1 MAESAT
7 PASSV
12 HIGVTVPQIKRSWP
26 ECRAAAVEFEAMG
39 FDSLWVCDHL
49 YGPQSPTIPIL
60 EAWSLLSAL
69 AACTERVEL
78 GTLVTP
84 TGMRN
89 PAHLGK
95 VIATVDA
102 IAGGRVIPGFGAG
115 WMDRE
120 HTDFGMPFPAPKVRL
135 AQMEETLQLLRRMW
149 DPAEAETTFDGSH
162 VRAEHLVCLP
172 KPPRRPPVLIG
183 GGGEQV
189 TLRMVARHAD
199 IWNNSAA
206 TQSELPRK
214 IDVLRSHCE
223 AVGRDPGEVRISQQ
237 CLVIIGADDAAAESA
252 IASAEKVFGGHLGD
266 PRGELA
272 IAGTPGR
279 VVEQIQRHVELG
291 CDMFMVEFFGR
302 DTREPAALFAETVLP
317 HLRG

>member
-1 MAESAT
+1 MAEPAT
-7 PASSV
+7 SASSV
-12 HIGVTVPQIKRSWP
+12 HIGVTVPQIKRSWA
-26 ECRAAAVEFEAMG
+26 ECRAAAVEFEEMG

-69 AACTERVEL
+69 AACTDRVEL

-95 VIATVDA
+95 IIATVDA

-120 HTDFGMPFPAPKVRL
+120 HTDFGMPFPSPKVRL

-149 DPAEAETTFDGSH
+149 DPEEAETTFEGEH
-162 VRAEHLVCLP
+162 VRTEHVVCLP

-214 IDVLRSHCE
+214 IEVLRGHCE
-223 AVGRDPGEVRISQQ
+223 AVGRDPAEVRISQQ
-237 CLVIIGADDAAAESA
+237 CLVIIGADDAAAEAA
-252 IASAEKVFGGHLGD
+252 IATAEKVFGGHLGD

-291 CDMFMVEFFGR
+291 CDQFMVEFFGR
-302 DTREPAALFAETVLP
+302 DTREPARLFAETVLP
-317 HLRG
+317 HVKG

>member
-1 MAESAT
+1 MTSDAG
-7 PASSV
+7 V
-12 HIGVTVPQIKRSWP
+12 HIGVTVPQIKRSWA
-26 ECRAAAVEFEAMG
+26 ESKAASQEFEAMG

-49 YGPQSPTIPIL
+49 YGPQSPSIPIL

-69 AACTERVEL
+69 AACTDSVEL

-120 HTDFGMPFPAPKVRL
+120 HTDFGMPFPPVADRL
-135 AQMEETLQLLRRMW
+135 AQMEETLQLLGRMW
-149 DPAEAETTFDGSH
+149 DPAEEATTFDGAFVH
-162 VRAEHLVCLP
+162 TDDLVCLP

-183 GGGEQV
+183 GTGEKV
-189 TLRMVARHAD
+189 TLRLAAQYAD
-199 IWNNSAA
+199 IWNNTAV

-214 IDVLRSHCE
+214 IDVLHAHCD
-223 AVGRDPGEVRISQQ
+223 AVGRDPAEIRISQQ
-237 CLVIIGADDAAAESA
+237 CLVIIGADDAAAEAA
-252 IASAEKVFGGHLGD
+252 IATAEKVFGGHLGD
-266 PRGELA
+266 PRGDLA

-291 CDMFMVEFFGR
+291 CTMFMAEFFGR
-302 DTREPAALFAETVLP
+302 DTREPARLFAETVLP
-317 HLRG
+317 HVKV